1 MGVIQQEA
9 EVLEVVE
16 LDQILALD
24 KPQQQE
30 QLIQVVEVVELQHPL
45 LVVIQEAL
53 KDGLMLS
60 LIHI

>member
-53 KDGLMLS
+53 EELVVLV
-60 LIHI
+60 